1 MIRDKGGKI
10 MKDFE
15 KEYPILKEERRRK
28 ESKDRNIESLIYLGV
43 GLLGIAI
50 GVLYLI

>member
-1 MIRDKGGKI
+1 
-10 MKDFE
+10 MKNFE

-43 GLLGIAI
+43 GLLGITI
-50 GVLYLI
+50 GVLYFI